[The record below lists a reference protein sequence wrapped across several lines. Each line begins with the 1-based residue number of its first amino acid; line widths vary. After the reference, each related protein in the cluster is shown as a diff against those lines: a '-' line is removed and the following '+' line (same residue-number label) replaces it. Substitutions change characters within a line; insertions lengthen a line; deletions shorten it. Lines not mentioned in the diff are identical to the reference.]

1 MSFFFTFEGVR
12 AESKHVCD
20 SAGRSGCKWTSSMIA
35 YQCDICTENLNRAL
49 FGLKYCPTPTLLNLY
64 HFILLSFILISMV
77 LTMSRCIWS
86 SDTDQ
91 KLLLVSRR
99 QKNPSSWFRCKPYH
113 ATCLQQQKMAL
124 LILFIS
130 ADAVQ
135 HQSVYN
141 ALTAAGEQN
150 KQSWSCSVSKGSLS
164 L

>member
-99 QKNPSSWFRCKPYH
+99 QKNPSSWFRMMH
-113 ATCLQQQKMAL
+113 ADVSHTMPHASSNKKWPCSFYL
-124 LILFIS
+124 L
-130 ADAVQ
+130 VQ
-135 HQSVYN
+135 MQYN
-141 ALTAAGEQN
+141 INQ
-150 KQSWSCSVSKGSLS
+150 CIMR
-164 L
+164 